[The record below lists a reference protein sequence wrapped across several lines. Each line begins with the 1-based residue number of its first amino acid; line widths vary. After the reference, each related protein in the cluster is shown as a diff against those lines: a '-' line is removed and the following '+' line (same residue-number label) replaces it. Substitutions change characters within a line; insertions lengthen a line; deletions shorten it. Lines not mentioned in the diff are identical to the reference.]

1 MFPDSIWT
9 YCVRIDGQCE
19 TTPVMQVFLV
29 YLVTCAEVFTALESS
44 LQPTAWELEMTSTG
58 FWFVIGATAAM
69 FALWLAAN
77 IFLVAGEGAT
87 EIVPLSTRPNWR
99 ARVNAAMLMLPV
111 VAGLGAAL
119 LLH

>member
-1 MFPDSIWT
+1 
-9 YCVRIDGQCE
+9 
-19 TTPVMQVFLV
+19 MQVFLV
-29 YLVTCAEVFTALESS
+29 CLVTCAAALTALESS
-44 LQPTAWELEMTSTG
+44 HQPSAREWEMSSTG
-58 FWFVIGATAAM
+58 FWFVIGATAVM

-87 EIVPLSTRPNWR
+87 EIVTLSTRPNWR

-119 LLH
+119 LLQ

>member
-1 MFPDSIWT
+1 MRNHARYAGFFGVPHHM
-9 YCVRIDGQCE
+9 RR
-19 TTPVMQVFLV
+19 
-29 YLVTCAEVFTALESS
+29 ARTALESS
-44 LQPTAWELEMTSTG
+44 LLPTARELEMTSTG

-77 IFLVAGEGAT
+77 IFLVAREGAT

-119 LLH
+119 LH